1 MLASVVN
8 EIVMFTTALKM
19 LEDRC
24 ILSVLKVAALT
35 VTLPPVDLSFIEAVP
50 LTVSKLV
57 ARKAVIL

>member
-8 EIVMFTTALKM
+8 EIVMFTTVLKM

-24 ILSVLKVAALT
+24 ILSVLKVDALT
-35 VTLPPVDLSFIEAVP
+35 VTLPPIDLSFIEAFP

-57 ARKAVIL
+57 ARKDVIL